1 MGVSDRG
8 NVAGWCYGVFGVLGM
23 SNHTKGPWLSRGK
36 SDSVHEQSETNPFGR
51 QIFRFADDQGPCD
64 EDLNLILSAPDLL
77 EALEAAEPMMLEC
90 MYIGGVT
97 EAGAD
102 CLAKVRAAIA
112 RARGEA

>member
-1 MGVSDRG
+1 VGFSDSG
-8 NVAGWCYGVFGVLGM
+8 NVAGWCYGLFGVLGM
-23 SNHTKGPWLSRGK
+23 NKFTSGPWK
-36 SDSVHEQSETNPFGR
+36 SAGGNCTIVTEDPNGWE
-51 QIFRFADDQGPCD
+51 IADIRPDVPGFEC
-64 EDLNLILSAPDLL
+64 NAALIAAAPDLL

-102 CLAKVRAAIA
+102 CMAKVRAAIA

>member
-1 MGVSDRG
+1 MSITEDALDEIEADAKCGAYVAPGTAVELVEEIRSLRAG
-8 NVAGWCYGVFGVLGM
+8 NA
-23 SNHTKGPWLSRGK
+23 
-36 SDSVHEQSETNPFGR
+36 
-51 QIFRFADDQGPCD
+51 
-64 EDLNLILSAPDLL
+64 DLL

-102 CLAKVRAAIA
+102 CMAKVRAAIA

>member
-1 MGVSDRG
+1 MSEERKPYHRTAVELIEEIRSLRAG
-8 NVAGWCYGVFGVLGM
+8 N
-23 SNHTKGPWLSRGK
+23 T
-36 SDSVHEQSETNPFGR
+36 
-51 QIFRFADDQGPCD
+51 
-64 EDLNLILSAPDLL
+64 DLL

-102 CLAKVRAAIA
+102 CMAKVRAAIA